1 MCICTYV
8 TSREAQYLAVL
19 GVHTVVGANVDYIA
33 VTVYNN
39 GLFSIVQYST
49 FSIIGLEFRV
59 VFLSTHEPR
68 EYDES
73 EKLLPCLDMGGTVV
87 NQRVFNTMITR
98 TKSLF
103 VAVGNPFYLLDAE
116 EKLAVAGNQTAL
128 CWREFIKTC
137 INNKSIVYPETCSP
151 DQRTEMLERVF
162 ADPSVAIVHTD
173 KKMDSILEKS
183 KKDMREKVMKWLRQ
197 SGVQL
202 YRGSWILGPHGCS
215 KQHSSDREQ
224 HKNESAATHILLC
237 TKPGEAKAEPL
248 HSSEVP
254 YRIIG
259 LKNRRGALDEALVKV
274 EELPI
279 CMGSTAIQ
287 KQKPRGKL
295 GKVIQVVQQGP
306 TDTFMCHVDP
316 FNSDLMIPL
325 NAKDPKLYNLPHIS
339 CVLMN
344 KDKEQRKGA
353 KQPRTGKREFKPV
366 VCFDKDS
373 LTQEQD
379 NPRIRDVIPFQDAKN
394 MLFLVMFIRWGTKFY
409 FPLGAV
415 IDVFPAGHSLFHA
428 QRILKAQYDIPQS
441 CDKEVEYIPHAC
453 AESVFPESD
462 FPFAFTIDKP
472 GSVTLD
478 DALSLQR
485 INTGGDR
492 EVFEFAVH
500 ITSVASNEKA
510 LELLETA
517 KEKGCTV
524 YQPYKGRTKRYSM
537 LPQEEAQS
545 MSLDVGCL
553 RKCITVVGKAE
564 ITSDGLSISDHC
576 ENFVPRLT
584 TVCSTARLF
593 YNDVERVLDGRTVDN
608 PAMMQYTEHP
618 PLNEKLR
625 TLYLISQHLK
635 AMRLKDS
642 CFFSDCHNLPE
653 RQDQHNKD
661 YPQASAM
668 VEQFMIWANWKV
680 AEFLSKDVCSYVPLR
695 YQPAPSA
702 DQLQEIEPQV
712 HQALQPYNE
721 QHAIVPEKGIMFS
734 LSTVKQLLSCLE
746 RADESGHSDG
756 KRIIMAQ
763 QNHPQLMVALGKWH
777 SIQRRAEYC
786 IVENKKK
793 IEQHLHYSLNCIYTH
808 FSSPLRRCF
817 DILVQMLILNKLGEK
832 EFALSALEAR
842 SLAHI
847 CNGKVRK
854 ATFFEREAQQVELA
868 VKYFQSSFACS
879 CYVEGQQGHFLTV
892 AFSDPDLKDL
902 NRDSCRVSLDALKY
916 TPQHVVRKQ
925 DNDVTLVHATW
936 KYKVCRL
943 NSILSP
949 VEEYQLQLPAGCS
962 PLSLVENVSVVHSYT
977 VESHMTNGKAEEYF
991 KRSCS
996 LVAQSL
1002 PSVHLNDS
1010 QWLPMRDII
1019 RQPNN
1024 EQKWQSCA
1032 NKLLESKECAKAQS
1046 MIECHQFYASS
1057 TKSSQLIQTGS
1068 IHPSMHDDE
1077 CRYSDV
1083 SSCNSDLESTVNDDS
1098 VSSSDHDSPS
1108 GAIASLPT
1116 DMDDSYRVRKL
1127 PLEKSLRHHDN
1138 SSYKSVL
1145 ESTSDNESLLIPT
1158 TNRQKTQTLSG
1169 SVAFQVFEVAK
1180 SIGPAD
1186 PLHVWVGA
1194 SVRSRIISPCIQLV
1208 QPVPG
1213 LDLCVQHGQWPEE
1226 CFSDPVL
1233 TYASQTKY
1241 HGISEYVDHWEPLL
1255 LAEAAT
1261 TTNKEHDLLFLKDVA
1276 LTFCRDAFFQPCTA
1290 LEEPHFVYKK
1300 DGDIIL
1306 TLGSEFVEH
1315 SALFFPFHVGNFVC
1329 ARYEV
1334 HANTRDE
1341 KLSSTSSSPLRA
1353 VFHMVIKAVEDV
1365 EDAGAC
1371 PLQEG
1376 PRSLIRQHPTACAVL
1391 TAPKDAVSPKP
1402 KKVTFKFVGERNSMF
1417 PSQIKEELEGGQ
1429 HTCTMQLIPCPT
1441 PMRYVSIH
1449 YYACIIHGAT
1459 VLRI

>member
-1 MCICTYV
+1 
-8 TSREAQYLAVL
+8 
-19 GVHTVVGANVDYIA
+19 
-33 VTVYNN
+33 
-39 GLFSIVQYST
+39 
-49 FSIIGLEFRV
+49 
-59 VFLSTHEPR
+59 
-68 EYDES
+68 
-73 EKLLPCLDMGGTVV
+73 MGGTVV

-116 EKLAVAGNQTAL
+116 ENLAVAGNQTAL

-137 INNKSIVYPETCSP
+137 INNKSIVYPEACSP
-151 DQRTEMLERVF
+151 DKRTEMLERVF
-162 ADPSVAIVHTD
+162 AEPSVATVHTE

-183 KKDMREKVMKWLRQ
+183 KKDMREKVMKWLTQ

-202 YRGSWILGPHGCS
+202 YRGNWILGPHGCS
-215 KQHSSDREQ
+215 NQHSSDRER
-224 HKNESAATHILLC
+224 HKNEKAATHILLC

-254 YRIIG
+254 YRIVG
-259 LKNRRGALDEALVKV
+259 LKNRQGALDEALVKV
-274 EELPI
+274 EELPLS
-279 CMGSTAIQ
+279 MGSTAQ
-287 KQKPRGKL
+287 QQEPRRRL
-295 GKVIQVVQQGP
+295 GKVVQVVQQGP
-306 TDTFMCHVDP
+306 LDTFMCRVDP
-316 FNSDLMIPL
+316 FNSNLMIPL
-325 NAKDPKLYNLPHIS
+325 NPKDPKLYNLPHIS
-339 CVLMN
+339 RVMMN
-344 KDKEQRKGA
+344 EEKEQRKGA
-353 KQPRTGKREFKPV
+353 KQPRTGKHEFKPV

-415 IDVFPAGHSLFHA
+415 VDVFPAGHSLFHA

-441 CDKEVEYIPHAC
+441 CDKEMMEYKPHAC

-478 DALSLQR
+478 DALSLKR
-485 INTGGDR
+485 ISTGDDR

-545 MSLDVGCL
+545 MSLDVGCVQ
-553 RKCITVVGKAE
+553 KCITVVGNAE
-564 ITSDGLSISDHC
+564 ITSDGLSVSGHC
-576 ENFVPRLT
+576 ETFMPRLT

-593 YNDVERVLDGRTVDN
+593 YNDVEKVLDGRADDN
-608 PAMMQYTEHP
+608 PASMQYTEHL

-642 CFFSDCHNLPE
+642 CFFSDCHKLPE
-653 RQDQHNKD
+653 RQDQDSKD

-680 AEFLSKDVCSYVPLR
+680 AAFLSRDVCSYVPLR

-702 DQLQEIEPQV
+702 DQLHEIEPQV
-712 HQALQPYNE
+712 RRALQPYNE
-721 QHAIVPEKGIMFS
+721 QRAILPEEGMIFL
-734 LSTVKQLLSCLE
+734 LSTIKQLLSCLE
-746 RADESGHSDG
+746 RADESGHSDE

-763 QNHPQLMVALGKWH
+763 QNHPQLTVALGKWH
-777 SIQRRAEYC
+777 SNQRRAEYC
-786 IVENKKK
+786 IVEDEQK
-793 IEQHLHYSLNCIYTH
+793 IEQHLHFSLNCIYTH

-817 DILVQMLILNKLGEK
+817 DILVQMAILNKLGEK
-832 EFALSALEAR
+832 EFALSVPEAR
-842 SLAHI
+842 SVAHI
-847 CNGKVRK
+847 CNVKVRK

-868 VKYFQSSFACS
+868 IKYFQSSFACS
-879 CYVEGQQGHFLTV
+879 CYVESQQGHFLTV
-892 AFSDPDLKDL
+892 AFSDPALKDL
-902 NRDSCRVSLDALKY
+902 NRDSCHVSLDALKY
-916 TPQHVVRKQ
+916 TPQRVKRKE
-925 DNDVTLVHATW
+925 DNDATLVHATW
-936 KYKVCRL
+936 KYKVCCL
-943 NSILSP
+943 NSTLSP

-962 PLSLVENVSVVHSYT
+962 PISLVEDVSVVHSYT
-977 VESHMTNGKAEEYF
+977 VESHMTNGEAQEYF

-996 LVAQSL
+996 IVAQSL
-1002 PSVHLNDS
+1002 PSVHLNNS

-1024 EQKWQSCA
+1024 EQTWQSCA
-1032 NKLLESKECAKAQS
+1032 EKLLESKEHAQAQS
-1046 MIECHQFYASS
+1046 MSACDQLYAS
-1057 TKSSQLIQTGS
+1057 TKGSQLIQTGS
-1068 IHPSMHDDE
+1068 IHSSTNVDDLKVKMLHNDE
-1077 CRYSDV
+1077 CRYADV
-1083 SSCNSDLESTVNDDS
+1083 SSCNSDLKSTIDGNS
-1098 VSSSDHDSPS
+1098 VCSSDHDSPS
-1108 GAIASLPT
+1108 RAGGFLSTKI
-1116 DMDDSYRVRKL
+1116 DDRYNARKL
-1127 PLEKSLRHHDN
+1127 PLGKAHED
-1138 SSYKSVL
+1138 SSCKRVL
-1145 ESTSDNESLLIPT
+1145 ESTSDDESSLIPT
-1158 TNRQKTQTLSG
+1158 TNQQKTQSLSD
-1169 SVAFQVFEVAK
+1169 SVAFQVFEVAR

-1186 PLHVWVGA
+1186 PLHVWVGT
-1194 SVRSRIISPCIQLV
+1194 SVRSRVISPCIQLV

-1233 TYASQTKY
+1233 PCASQTKY

-1261 TTNKEHDLLFLKDVA
+1261 IANKEHDLLFLKDVA
-1276 LTFCRDAFFQPCTA
+1276 LKFCRDAFFQPCTA

-1300 DGDIIL
+1300 DADITL

-1334 HANTRDE
+1334 HAHTRDK
-1341 KLSSTSSSPLRA
+1341 KLSSASSSPLRA
-1353 VFHMVIKAVEDV
+1353 IFHMVIKAVEDV

-1371 PLQEG
+1371 PLQES
-1376 PRSLIRQHPTACAVL
+1376 PRAHFPQHPTACAVL
-1391 TAPKDAVSPKP
+1391 TAPKDAVGLKP

-1417 PSQIKEELEGGQ
+1417 PSQIKEELQGGQ

-1441 PMRYVSIH
+1441 PMRYVRIH
-1449 YYACIIHGAT
+1449 YYAYIIRGAT
-1459 VLRI
+1459 VLQF

>member
-1 MCICTYV
+1 
-8 TSREAQYLAVL
+8 
-19 GVHTVVGANVDYIA
+19 
-33 VTVYNN
+33 
-39 GLFSIVQYST
+39 
-49 FSIIGLEFRV
+49 
-59 VFLSTHEPR
+59 
-68 EYDES
+68 
-73 EKLLPCLDMGGTVV
+73 
-87 NQRVFNTMITR
+87 MITR

-116 EKLAVAGNQTAL
+116 ENLAVAGNQTAL

-162 ADPSVAIVHTD
+162 ADPSVATVHTD

-202 YRGSWILGPHGCS
+202 YRGNWILGPHGCS
-215 KQHSSDREQ
+215 NQHSSDRER
-224 HKNESAATHILLC
+224 HKNENAATHILLC
-237 TKPGEAKAEPL
+237 IKPGEAEAEPL

-259 LKNRRGALDEALVKV
+259 LNNRRGALNEALVKV
-274 EELPI
+274 DELPL
-279 CMGSTAIQ
+279 CMGSTAQ
-287 KQKPRGKL
+287 KQEPRRRL
-295 GKVIQVVQQGP
+295 GKVVQVVQQGP
-306 TDTFMCHVDP
+306 NDTFLCRVDP
-316 FNSDLMIPL
+316 FNSNLMIPL
-325 NAKDPKLYNLPHIS
+325 NPKDPKLYNLPHIS

-344 KDKEQRKGA
+344 EEKEQRKGA

-428 QRILKAQYDIPQS
+428 QRILKAQYGISQS
-441 CDKEVEYIPHAC
+441 CDEEMEYKPHVC
-453 AESVFPESD
+453 NESIFPESD
-462 FPFAFTIDKP
+462 FPFAFTIDNP

-485 INTGGDR
+485 INTGDDR

-545 MSLDVGCL
+545 MSLDVGCV

-576 ENFVPRLT
+576 DTFMPRLA

-593 YNDVERVLDGRTVDN
+593 YNDVEKVLDRRAIES
-608 PAMMQYTEHP
+608 PAMIQYTEQVDHCDDAHP
-618 PLNEKLR
+618 SLNEKLR
-625 TLYLISQHLK
+625 ILYLISQHLK

-653 RQDQHNKD
+653 RQDQHSKD
-661 YPQASAM
+661 YPLASAM

-702 DQLQEIEPQV
+702 DQMQEIEPQV

-721 QHAIVPEKGIMFS
+721 QHAIVPEKGMMFS

-817 DILVQMLILNKLGEK
+817 DILVQMAILDKLGER
-832 EFALSALEAR
+832 EFALSASEAR
-842 SLAHI
+842 NLAHI

-892 AFSDPDLKDL
+892 VFSDPALKDL
-902 NRDSCRVSLDALKY
+902 NRDSCRVLLDALKY
-916 TPQHVVRKQ
+916 TPQRVKRQQ
-925 DNDVTLVHATW
+925 DNVATLVHATW
-936 KYKVCRL
+936 KYKICCL
-943 NSILSP
+943 NSTPSP

-962 PLSLVENVSVVHSYT
+962 SRSLVENVSVVHSYT
-977 VESHMTNGKAEEYF
+977 VESNMATGKAQDYF

-1002 PSVHLNDS
+1002 PSVHLNNS

-1019 RQPNN
+1019 RQPDN
-1024 EQKWQSCA
+1024 ERKWQPCA
-1032 NKLLESKECAKAQS
+1032 NKLLESKKFAQVQSKTECDQL
-1046 MIECHQFYASS
+1046 YA
-1057 TKSSQLIQTGS
+1057 
-1068 IHPSMHDDE
+1068 
-1077 CRYSDV
+1077 
-1083 SSCNSDLESTVNDDS
+1083 
-1098 VSSSDHDSPS
+1098 
-1108 GAIASLPT
+1108 
-1116 DMDDSYRVRKL
+1116 
-1127 PLEKSLRHHDN
+1127 
-1138 SSYKSVL
+1138 SVL
-1145 ESTSDNESLLIPT
+1145 ESTSDDESLLIPT
-1158 TNRQKTQTLSG
+1158 TNQQKTQTPSG
-1169 SVAFQVFEVAK
+1169 SVAFQVFEAAR
-1180 SIGPAD
+1180 SIGSAD
-1186 PLHVWVGA
+1186 PLHVWVGT

-1276 LTFCRDAFFQPCTA
+1276 LKFCRDAFCQPCAA
-1290 LEEPHFVYKK
+1290 LEEPHFVYRK
-1300 DGDIIL
+1300 DADITL
-1306 TLGSEFVEH
+1306 MLGSEFVKH
-1315 SALFFPFHVGNFVC
+1315 SAIFFPFHVGNFVC

-1334 HANTRDE
+1334 HAKTRGE
-1341 KLSSTSSSPLRA
+1341 KLSSASSTPLRTI
-1353 VFHMVIKAVEDV
+1353 FHMVIKAVEDV
-1365 EDAGAC
+1365 EDAGAYSF
-1371 PLQEG
+1371 QEV
-1376 PRSLIRQHPTACAVL
+1376 PRSLIPQHPTACAVL
-1391 TAPKDAVSPKP
+1391 TVPKDAVSPKP
-1402 KKVTFKFVGERNSMF
+1402 EKVTFKFVGERNSMF
-1417 PSQIKEELEGGQ
+1417 PSQIKEELQGGQ
-1429 HTCTMQLIPCPT
+1429 HTCTMQLILCPT
-1441 PMRYVSIH
+1441 PMRYVYIR
-1449 YYACIIHGAT
+1449 YFAYIIHGAT
-1459 VLRI
+1459 VLEF